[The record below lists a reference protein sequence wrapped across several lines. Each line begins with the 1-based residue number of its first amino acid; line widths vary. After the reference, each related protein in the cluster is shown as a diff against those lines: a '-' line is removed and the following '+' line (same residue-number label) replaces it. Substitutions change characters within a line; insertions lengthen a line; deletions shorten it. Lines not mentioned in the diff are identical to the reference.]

1 MKSLDFIILLYGFR
15 TLMSFVGIIS
25 HFMQGS
31 TLSEALGTIYAEKTV
46 NKMLSGKSITRALRG
61 LFLTER
67 ALQ

>member
-1 MKSLDFIILLYGFR
+1 MKWLDFIILLYGFR

-46 NKMLSGKSITRALRG
+46 NKMLSGKSIARALRG
-61 LFLTER
+61 FFF
-67 ALQ
+67 